1 MWVRELM
8 EKSDVE
14 IKIEELKRLRD
25 NLDKAIKDAET
36 RKKEVEAFLKGL
48 VEIANTS
55 SDKEKGVVAA
65 KTISEVVSA
74 SNAGDIKRID
84 VSKKIVTG
92 VTKVDDL
99 LLGGIPIT
107 SNVVLFG
114 PPFSAKEAL
123 ANNFVVRSLKE
134 NIPIVIVSADRDLRQ
149 IKADIARTMGSDL
162 ASVDSY
168 EDTGILRF
176 IDMYSKSIQI
186 QSPSKNA
193 IVIDGITNISALLKS
208 METVEADILK
218 TYPYYRLLF
227 ISLTA
232 FIPQFEEKI
241 FMRFTQQFTQ
251 KRRSNPSVSMYL
263 LEEGLFDQ
271 KIYETIS
278 YVMDG
283 TIEFRIANS
292 KQYLRVSGLS
302 NVRTREW
309 IEVYQRNNSFDLG
322 SFSLERVR

>member
-1 MWVRELM
+1 M
-8 EKSDVE
+8 EKSDAD
-14 IKIEELKRLRD
+14 IRIEELKKLR
-25 NLDKAIKDAET
+25 NELDKAIKAAET
-36 RKKEVEAFLKGL
+36 RVKEVEIYLKGIS
-48 VEIANTS
+48 EISKATS
-55 SDKEKGVVAA
+55 EKEKGIAAA
-65 KTISEVVSA
+65 KALSEAANVSSPA
-74 SNAGDIKRID
+74 DIKKID
-84 VSKKIVTG
+84 ISKKIMTG

-99 LLGGIPIT
+99 LLGGVPIT

-114 PPFSAKEAL
+114 APFSAKETL
-123 ANNFVVRSLKE
+123 AYNFVARSFKE

-149 IKADIARTMGSDL
+149 IKAEIARTMGSDL
-162 ASVDSY
+162 ATVDSY
-168 EDTGILRF
+168 EESGILRF
-176 IDMYSKSIQI
+176 IDLYSRSIQI
-186 QSPSKNA
+186 QSPSKSA
-193 IVIDGITNISALLKS
+193 IVIDSITNLSALLKS
-208 METVEADILK
+208 METLEAELLK

-263 LEEGLFDQ
+263 LEEGLFDH

-278 YVMDG
+278 YIMDG
-283 TIEFRIANS
+283 TIEFKISNS

-309 IEVYQRNNSFDLG
+309 IEVYPRNNTFDLG